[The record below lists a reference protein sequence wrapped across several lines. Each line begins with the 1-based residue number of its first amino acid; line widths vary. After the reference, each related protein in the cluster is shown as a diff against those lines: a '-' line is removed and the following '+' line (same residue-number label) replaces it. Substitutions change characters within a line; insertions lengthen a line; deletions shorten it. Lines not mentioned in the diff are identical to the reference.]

1 MLVLARKLHESII
14 IGDITITVVTLS
26 TGKVSLGI
34 KAPPEKKILRAEL
47 QQKEA
52 LEPCKA

>member
-34 KAPPEKKILRAEL
+34 KAPPDKKILRAEL
-47 QQKEA
+47 QQKEV
-52 LEPCKA
+52 LEPCKL